1 MNAWNNKRKAEE
13 QKDVSIVD
21 DLMQKA
27 DAKQDGVKAKKT
39 QNKVD
44 VMRLLSSDNNQIQ
57 KSKTNYVKLS
67 PIHSKQ
73 SLPSQQTQKV
83 IREEVDEMIDD
94 ELSRLEVQSRKPI
107 YRHTTPLQQLNLSSM
122 VESAQNEQLQNGNQ
136 KNDNEQVSVEE
147 LLQSELDKLDQEQVV
162 NQGRQAAAEE
172 NVDDQ
177 LFTTMQMYQNK
188 VSQKK
193 LE

>member
-1 MNAWNNKRKAEE
+1 MMNAWNNKRKAEE

-83 IREEVDEMIDD
+83 IREDVDEMIDD
-94 ELSRLEVQSRKPI
+94 ELSRLEVQSRAPI

-147 LLQSELDKLDQEQVV
+147 LL
-162 NQGRQAAAEE
+162 
-172 NVDDQ
+172 
-177 LFTTMQMYQNK
+177 
-188 VSQKK
+188 
-193 LE
+193 